1 MNKIQTVFEKIIN
14 RISIKYSLLI
24 IFITVFLI
32 PFITLSIIFVSY
44 VYNYMMDWEI
54 HGIQTSL
61 KATQASLNHDLAEVQ
76 LLSDRI
82 YVNNQLNTILERNYT
97 DIQEL
102 YSSYSNLHFL
112 ENYILLYP
120 QVDNI
125 RIYSENQT
133 LLDNSFLVKT
143 DDKII
148 YSKWYTDAVNAKGQ
162 AFWCYKEDSI
172 THKTYLCLVRSLWSS
187 SGLFLGILC
196 ININPQ
202 TIKNLIK
209 TPSYES
215 LIFIDEN
222 LFISS
227 IPDLS
232 YEEMNIFKTL
242 ARASSL
248 EVMNIQQKWFRGQ
261 QYGITE
267 SRFKAPGNI
276 ALKLII
282 FYVFPMNYLYRHF
295 ASIIVLSV
303 IIIFI
308 FALLAMTVFLMFS
321 SYLKQRFGRIQN
333 EVSHLVE
340 QEFEIAPSIGGKDE
354 FADIYETIYKMS
366 EDIKRLIGEVY
377 EQNLEKQMLK
387 ASQNEIRF
395 KMLSAQIN
403 PHFLFNAIE
412 TIRMKALSSGDKD
425 IASMLRMLASLL
437 RYNLSV
443 KGKPVPLE
451 QELEAVNN
459 YLKIQQMRFGN
470 RVSYELLVTG
480 DQTKVQILPLIIQ
493 PLVENSFV
501 HGLEDRLSGG
511 MIYLIINILEL
522 KNKKISVNIIVKDNG
537 CGIDEKK
544 LVELQKSLK
553 KSKIEESSGSIGI
566 ENVNSRIKLYYGNK
580 SGLKIESKKGEGT
593 SVSLNFIINTKKQN
607 EEK

>member
-1 MNKIQTVFEKIIN
+1 
-14 RISIKYSLLI
+14 
-24 IFITVFLI
+24 
-32 PFITLSIIFVSY
+32 
-44 VYNYMMDWEI
+44 
-54 HGIQTSL
+54 
-61 KATQASLNHDLAEVQ
+61 
-76 LLSDRI
+76 
-82 YVNNQLNTILERNYT
+82 
-97 DIQEL
+97 
-102 YSSYSNLHFL
+102 
-112 ENYILLYP
+112 
-120 QVDNI
+120 
-125 RIYSENQT
+125 
-133 LLDNSFLVKT
+133 
-143 DDKII
+143 
-148 YSKWYTDAVNAKGQ
+148 
-162 AFWCYKEDSI
+162 
-172 THKTYLCLVRSLWSS
+172 
-187 SGLFLGILC
+187 
-196 ININPQ
+196 
-202 TIKNLIK
+202 
-209 TPSYES
+209 
-215 LIFIDEN
+215 
-222 LFISS
+222 
-227 IPDLS
+227 
-232 YEEMNIFKTL
+232 
-242 ARASSL
+242 
-248 EVMNIQQKWFRGQ
+248 
-261 QYGITE
+261 
-267 SRFKAPGNI
+267 
-276 ALKLII
+276 
-282 FYVFPMNYLYRHF
+282 
-295 ASIIVLSV
+295 
-303 IIIFI
+303 
-308 FALLAMTVFLMFS
+308 
-321 SYLKQRFGRIQN
+321 
-333 EVSHLVE
+333 
-340 QEFEIAPSIGGKDE
+340 
-354 FADIYETIYKMS
+354 
-366 EDIKRLIGEVY
+366 
-377 EQNLEKQMLK
+377 MLK